1 MVALINGKNSINK
14 YILFYLEVVGGA
26 PLVRAATVSCRRGGV
41 DPAPKAAESRLDGER
56 NAEIMP
62 QRDGGHNGD
71 IGAEP
76 EKDLPPRP

>member
-41 DPAPKAAESRLDGER
+41 DPAPLSTPAGGPSCATYPALSAAISGRDHLWGLSRPAPGS
-56 NAEIMP
+56 
-62 QRDGGHNGD
+62 
-71 IGAEP
+71 
-76 EKDLPPRP
+76 